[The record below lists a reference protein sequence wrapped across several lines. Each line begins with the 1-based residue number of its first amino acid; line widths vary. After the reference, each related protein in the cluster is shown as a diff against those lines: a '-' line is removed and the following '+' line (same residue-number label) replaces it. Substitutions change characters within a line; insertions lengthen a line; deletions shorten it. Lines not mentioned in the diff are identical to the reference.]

1 MTEDLGWAPVPPA
14 SLPWNKINQLILFN
28 LATQAGP
35 GLDMDNIP
43 MATHDLCVYPWCK
56 VIVAICRPGSDA
68 PSLICP

>member
-35 GLDMDNIP
+35 GLDMDNKIGR
-43 MATHDLCVYPWCK
+43 AHV
-56 VIVAICRPGSDA
+56 
-68 PSLICP
+68 